1 MVWPWSRDDA
11 TEAPAPQDGEATD
24 LIRQVAEALPDPCL
38 VLDRRG
44 TVIAVN
50 AGSSGLFDIDPS
62 GRHISSVIRAPA
74 VLAALNEV
82 SMTGEARTA
91 SYEVRAPVQR
101 HFDVHLRSLR
111 RRDPL
116 VLMILRDI
124 SREQR
129 VERLRADFVANASHE
144 LRTPLASLIGFIET
158 LQGAARDDAKARQR
172 FLGLMKAQGE
182 RMARL
187 IDDLLSL
194 SRVEMNEH
202 IGPQASVDLAQAAR
216 HVCDVLAPLAREQGV
231 TLNLTMPDKLTVK
244 GDWDELV
251 QVIENIVENAIKYA
265 ASGKRVDLI
274 GTLVAGEAHVGVLD
288 RGPGIALEHLP
299 RLTERFYRVNVQDS
313 RQRGG
318 TGLGLAIVKHIL
330 NRHGGRLQIAS
341 EPGKGSTFTIRIPAE

>member
-1 MVWPWSRDDA
+1 MVWPRSRDDA
-11 TEAPAPQDGEATD
+11 TVAPAPQDGD
-24 LIRQVAEALPDPCL
+24 GDRLIRELAEALPDPCL

-44 TVIAVN
+44 GVVAVN
-50 AGSSGLFDIDPS
+50 TGSSGLLEIDPT
-62 GRHISSVIRAPA
+62 GRHISSVIRAPS
-74 VLAALNEV
+74 VLSALNEV
-82 SMTGEARTA
+82 LATGEPRTA

-101 HFDVHLRSLR
+101 HFDVHLRALR
-111 RRDPL
+111 QADPL

-129 VERLRADFVANASHE
+129 VEQLRADFVANASHE

-158 LQGAARDDAKARQR
+158 LQGAARDDAKARER

-202 IGPQASVDLAQAAR
+202 IGPQDSIDLAQAAR

-231 TLNLTMPDKLTVK
+231 TLNLQVSEPLVVK

-251 QVIENIVENAIKYA
+251 QVIENVVENAIKYA
-265 ASGKRVDLI
+265 ASGKRVDILGNAI
-274 GTLVAGEAHVGVLD
+274 AGEAHLSVMD
-288 RGPGIALEHLP
+288 HGPGIPLEHLP

-341 EPGKGSTFTIRIPAE
+341 ELGRGSSFTIRIPLE

>member
-1 MVWPWSRDDA
+1 MAWPWTRDDA
-11 TEAPAPQDGEATD
+11 TVALAPQDGGAID
-24 LIRQVAEALPDPCL
+24 LVHEVAEALPDPCL

-44 TVIAVN
+44 TVVTVN
-50 AGSSGLFDIDPS
+50 AASRGLFEINPT
-62 GRHISSVIRAPA
+62 GRHISSVIRAPSVLSA
-74 VLAALNEV
+74 LNDVLA
-82 SMTGEARTA
+82 TA
-91 SYEVRAPVQR
+91 EPRIAAYEVRAPVQR
-101 HFDVHLRSLR
+101 HFDVHLRALR
-111 RRDPL
+111 RADPL
-116 VLMILRDI
+116 VLMILRDF

-129 VERLRADFVANASHE
+129 VEQLRADFVANASHE

-158 LQGAARDDAKARQR
+158 LQGAARDDAKARER

-202 IGPQASVDLAQAAR
+202 VGPQGSVDLAQAAR

-231 TLNLTMPDKLTVK
+231 ALNLALAEPLVVK

-251 QVIENIVENAIKYA
+251 QVIENVVENAIKYA
-265 ASGKRVDLI
+265 ASGKRVDI
-274 GTLVAGEAHVGVLD
+274 HGNRIAGEAHLAVMD
-288 RGPGIALEHLP
+288 RGPGIPLEHLP

-341 EPGKGSTFTIRIPAE
+341 DLGQGSAFTIRIPLE

>member
-1 MVWPWSRDDA
+1 
-11 TEAPAPQDGEATD
+11 
-24 LIRQVAEALPDPCL
+24 
-38 VLDRRG
+38 
-44 TVIAVN
+44 
-50 AGSSGLFDIDPS
+50 
-62 GRHISSVIRAPA
+62 
-74 VLAALNEV
+74 
-82 SMTGEARTA
+82 
-91 SYEVRAPVQR
+91 
-101 HFDVHLRSLR
+101 
-111 RRDPL
+111 
-116 VLMILRDI
+116 
-124 SREQR
+124 
-129 VERLRADFVANASHE
+129 

-158 LQGAARDDAKARQR
+158 LQGAARDDAKARER

-202 IGPQASVDLAQAAR
+202 IGPQDSIDLAQAAR

-231 TLNLTMPDKLTVK
+231 TLNLQVSEPLVVK

-251 QVIENIVENAIKYA
+251 QVIENVVENAIKYA
-265 ASGKRVDLI
+265 ASGKRVDILGNAI
-274 GTLVAGEAHVGVLD
+274 AGEAHLSVMD
-288 RGPGIALEHLP
+288 HGPGIPLEHLP

-341 EPGKGSTFTIRIPAE
+341 ELGRGSSFTIRIPLE